1 MPGLPNQNW
10 IVDQRRPLLSTST
23 HSAGSGPLPTGIS
36 GGSQGYTRTVQPNE
50 LASTH
55 MQELGSGGNRVLQQA
70 RANGVRAGASRGG
83 INSNLAAAGGE
94 QAWLDA
100 AGQVAMQQAG
110 AYGTAAGQNLSS
122 LANQQI
128 SSEGN
133 QSAEMVAGIGAGAS
147 MYNADQDLLATREG
161 LAQNR
166 DLTLSGR
173 EFESTE
179 AQRGRDFTAGE
190 SQRDRD
196 FTTGRDATQ
205 FGYNRQ
211 LNQDQFGYDQQAR
224 DNDLIRTVAGETF
237 SRFLDDPETW
247 DEYSQSGAIEL
258 FRRLFDQSRAPRGG
272 GSTQP
277 ITPGGP

>member
-1 MPGLPNQNW
+1 MPLPNQNW
-10 IVDQRRPLLSTST
+10 IVDQRKPLLSPRTT
-23 HSAGSGPLPTGIS
+23 NGNAPLPSGITS
-36 GGSQGYTRTVQPNE
+36 GDQGYTRMVQPNE

-55 MQELGSGGNRVLQQA
+55 MEQLGRGDNRILQQA
-70 RANGVRAGASRGG
+70 RARGVRAGASRGG

-94 QAWLDA
+94 EAWLGA
-100 AGQVAMQQAG
+100 AGDVAMQQAG

-122 LANQQI
+122 LANQRI
-128 SSEGN
+128 SAEGN
-133 QSAEMVAGIGAGAS
+133 QTSETVAGIGAGAS
-147 MYNADQDLLATREG
+147 MYNSDNDLLATREG
-161 LAQNR
+161 LAQSR

-173 EFESTE
+173 DWESGE
-179 AQRGRDFTAGE
+179 AQRGRDFTSSE